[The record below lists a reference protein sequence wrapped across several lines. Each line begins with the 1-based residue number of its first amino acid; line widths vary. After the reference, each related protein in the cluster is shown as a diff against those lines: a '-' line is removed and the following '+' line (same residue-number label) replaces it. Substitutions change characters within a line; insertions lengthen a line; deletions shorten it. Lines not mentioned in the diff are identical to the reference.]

1 LHCRFGKR
9 SRGRGEVRCGIGT
22 VLRDQN
28 DNHYW
33 LTRAWFVAP
42 LPGLTGR
49 ADEILVNQR
58 IRNI

>member
-1 LHCRFGKR
+1 M
-9 SRGRGEVRCGIGT
+9 

-42 LPGLTGR
+42 SPGLTGR
-49 ADEILVNQR
+49 ADEVLVNTAYSQHLKGQIHENR
-58 IRNI
+58 